1 MQEQQ
6 PFCQQSLLPAVL
18 PSLCF
23 YALQMPLHSSSAAS
37 PGVKQPVLLLS
48 FYCFSPNSN
57 LANCPALLTSAS
69 GTWAPKL
76 QSWSPARRKWWDWIY
91 RSLCLYRWSWKQTLV
106 IRFSWNKSLQQKTN
120 EKFKMNLPLITP
132 MISGWGMADL
142 MCNDCSYSAL
152 SFLLFFC
159 AVYIWIS
166 KA

>member
-1 MQEQQ
+1 MQE
-6 PFCQQSLLPAVL
+6 QQSLLPAVL
-18 PSLCF
+18 SSLCF
-23 YALQMPLHSSSAAS
+23 YALQMPLHSSFAACH
-37 PGVKQPVLLLS
+37 GAKQQVFLFS
-48 FYCFSPNSN
+48 FYCFSPNSY
-57 LANCPALLTSAS
+57 LANCPALLSSAS

-91 RSLCLYRWSWKQTLV
+91 RSLRLYSGTGKKPLV
-106 IRFSWNKSLQQKTN
+106 IIFSWNKSLQQKKN